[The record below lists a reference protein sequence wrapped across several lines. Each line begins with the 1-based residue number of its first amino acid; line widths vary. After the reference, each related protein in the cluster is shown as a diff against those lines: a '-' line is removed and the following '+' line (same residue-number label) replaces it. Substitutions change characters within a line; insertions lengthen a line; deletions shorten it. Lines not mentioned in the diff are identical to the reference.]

1 MPRVQRTAARGSDA
15 ADDYGDEG
23 PPNAMTLEQAIQ
35 YWHSR
40 MEREPEPVKSF
51 CKHHLEELLMLQ
63 DNQRGGG

>member
-1 MPRVQRTAARGSDA
+1 
-15 ADDYGDEG
+15 
-23 PPNAMTLEQAIQ
+23 MTLEQAIQ